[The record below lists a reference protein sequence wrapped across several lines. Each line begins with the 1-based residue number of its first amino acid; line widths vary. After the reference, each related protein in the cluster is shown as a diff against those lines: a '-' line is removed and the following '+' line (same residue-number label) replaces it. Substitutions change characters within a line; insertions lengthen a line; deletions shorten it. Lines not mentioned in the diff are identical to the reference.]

1 MAHVPPI
8 LERVFAFLQTCTEAF
23 VDRDQRKPM
32 GYNVYYRCTLR
43 VDDPSVDLEL
53 SYDRGHYGWGG
64 DTCPPNHPGEGLRN
78 DSVGEYRITV
88 KDCKVRMKLVSE
100 KFHAHY
106 MTRLL
111 ALLKK
116 RVPSLHGYVSC
127 DMETFWI
134 VTDVVMQGWCPSI
147 HEYARVQYESSDMVQ
162 RARKRSREEAE
173 TASAA
178 AEAPVVATA
187 VVAAPAPAEVPALA
201 MAPAAAPAA
210 AMPPPPPPVRTPA
223 EAWARAERA
232 TAEAAR
238 KCARTEPPT
247 PAPGQA
253 IAC

>member
-1 MAHVPPI
+1 
-8 LERVFAFLQTCTEAF
+8 
-23 VDRDQRKPM
+23 M

-64 DTCPPNHPGEGLRN
+64 NTCPPNHPGEGLRE
-78 DSVGEYRITV
+78 DSVGEYRITI
-88 KDCKVRMKLVSE
+88 KDRKVRMKLVSE
-100 KFHAHY
+100 KFYDHY

-111 ALLKK
+111 ALLKE

-134 VTDVVMQGWCPSI
+134 VTDKVMQGWCPSI
-147 HEYARVQYESSDMVQ
+147 HEYARVQYESSDVVQ
-162 RARKRSREEAE
+162 TARKRAREEAE
-173 TASAA
+173 TAPAA
-178 AEAPVVATA
+178 AATPPVLATA

-201 MAPAAAPAA
+201 MTPAAAPAAAPSSAA

-232 TAEAAR
+232 ASAAAR

-247 PAPGQA
+247 PAAGQA
-253 IAC
+253 VVC